1 MNIRRIALIIAAL
14 MSGIGV
20 FLPIYSMQMNG
31 RTMSDGVVSLMP
43 GLYGIVIL
51 LADIVVI
58 GSTVVNLR
66 KGFVISSL
74 ISIGVTIYAV
84 ANAMI
89 GREGAAAIMRVT
101 GQLLYD
107 KAKVEIVDGPA
118 LVILI
123 IAAVL
128 MLITMLWNAFNYE
141 D

>member
-1 MNIRRIALIIAAL
+1 

-20 FLPIYSMQMNG
+20 FLPIYTMQMNG

-101 GQLLYD
+101 GQLLYS